1 MRISARTRVFALLG
15 DPVAHSLSPRI
26 QNAAFQAAGIDAV
39 YIALQA
45 TAADVAAQMT
55 TLIRNG
61 GGGNVTV
68 PFKEVAAASP
78 GTRESR
84 VEQLGSANV
93 FGAGDTGLVL
103 GNTDV
108 DGILAALAALDAP
121 SDAWC
126 VLGTGG
132 SARAVVGA
140 AAERGARIAVRSR
153 NPERAVAFSAWAMSI
168 GVAAAEA
175 SECNVLINA
184 TPLGLSASDALPIN
198 IATLSPTT
206 IVLDLVYRAEGTTT
220 LVCAC
225 NAIGMRAADGR
236 EVLLAQG
243 AASWRVWLPGSAPPV
258 EMMRAAL
265 DGRLG

>member
-26 QNAAFQAAGIDAV
+26 QNAAFQSAGIDAV
-39 YIALQA
+39 YVALQT
-45 TAADVAAQMT
+45 TAADVASQMA
-55 TLIRNG
+55 TLVRNG

-68 PFKEVAAASP
+68 PFKEVAAAAP
-78 GTRESR
+78 GQRESR
-84 VEQLGSANV
+84 VDLLGSANV
-93 FGAGDTGLVL
+93 FGACETGVRL

-108 DGILAALAALDAP
+108 DGILAALDALEAP
-121 SDAWC
+121 ADAWC

-140 AAERGARIAVRSR
+140 AADRGATVAVKSR
-153 NPERAVAFSAWAMSI
+153 DPQRGAAFGAWAASI
-168 GVAAAEA
+168 GVAGAELP
-175 SECNVLINA
+175 ECSVVINA
-184 TPLGLSASDALPIN
+184 TPLGLSASDAPPIN
-198 IATLSPTT
+198 VATLSPKT

-220 LVCAC
+220 LVSAC

-236 EVLLAQG
+236 EVLLSQG
-243 AASWRVWLPGSAPPV
+243 AASWRVWLPGIAPPV